1 MKKMILVLAGMML
14 FGVSCNQSGLRR
26 EAGPAVRFDAA
37 TDLEVRRLM
46 EQGVEYDERQRQA
59 RAIAVVFAKRTPPER
74 AHKLAALCY
83 LKTLGTDL
91 MPLDLA
97 EIALSETGSL
107 GFNAKA
113 VSPKGAL
120 GVWQLMPYRAVSHG
134 YRPEEMQ
141 DDEKCAEAAV
151 RELYSKLDM
160 ADGDLVRA
168 KKLYCGVGP
177 EADAYEIKRRRY
189 RRELLREL
197 EPALPVRAQ
206 ELRIDVGRAS

>member
-1 MKKMILVLAGMML
+1 ML
-14 FGVSCNQSGLRR
+14 FSVSCNQSGLRK
-26 EAGPAVRFDAA
+26 EAGPTAQFDAA

-46 EQGVEYDERQRQA
+46 QQGVEYDERQRQA
-59 RAIAVVFAKRTPPER
+59 RAIAVVFAKRTTPER

-120 GVWQLMPYRAVSHG
+120 GVWQLMPYRAASHG

-160 ADGDLVRA
+160 ANGDLVRA

-189 RRELLREL
+189 RREILREL
-197 EPALPVRAQ
+197 EPSLPVRAQ
-206 ELRIDVGRAS
+206 ELRIEVEQAS

>member
-1 MKKMILVLAGMML
+1 MKKMILVLAGTML
-14 FGVSCNQSGLRR
+14 FSVSCNQSGLRK
-26 EAGPAVRFDAA
+26 ETGPTAHFAAA

-59 RAIAVVFAKRTPPER
+59 RAIAVVFAKRTTPER

-120 GVWQLMPYRAVSHG
+120 GVWQLMPYRAASHG

-189 RRELLREL
+189 RREILREL

-206 ELRIDVGRAS
+206 ELRIEVEQAS